1 MVHAKE
7 SSCLKE
13 TFVEEK
19 TDHAYNVT
27 VHKDTSRTQQ
37 LGLWTA
43 SPEVNISS
51 SFSACCELI
60 VQADDEQVIAELS
73 YPFIMHRLNKLKTSF
88 ILFLQVCFSFLL
100 AGS

>member
-73 YPFIMHRLNKLKTSF
+73 YPFIMHR
-88 ILFLQVCFSFLL
+88 
-100 AGS
+100 